1 MEENGLIR
9 KLRLISKFMTLKTG
23 THRLQSD
30 TIHMTQYLKKE
41 KQSDNGTWLVYR
53 I

>member
-23 THRLQSD
+23 THRLQS
-30 TIHMTQYLKKE
+30 IHMTQYLKKE
-41 KQSDNGTWLVYR
+41 KQSDNETWLVDR